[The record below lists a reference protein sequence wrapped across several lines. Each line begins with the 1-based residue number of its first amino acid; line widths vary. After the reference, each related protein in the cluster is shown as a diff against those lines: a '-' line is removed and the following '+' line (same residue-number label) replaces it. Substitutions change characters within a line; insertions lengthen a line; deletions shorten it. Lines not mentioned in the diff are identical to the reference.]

1 MRNNDVD
8 TIRITGLTQRFGDN
22 MAVNNL
28 NLSIKAGEVFGLV
41 GPDGA
46 GKTTVMRLL
55 AGLMA
60 PTAGDAWVYGCHTV
74 KDSEP
79 LKNHI
84 SYMPQRFG
92 LYLDLTVEENINFY
106 ADLYNVPRQIR
117 KEKIPELL
125 AFSNMA
131 PFSDR
136 LARNLS
142 GGMKQKLALACALIH
157 TPQVLLLDEPT
168 NGVDPLSRRDFWR
181 ILYRLLEEKVTI
193 FVSTAY
199 LDEAERCDRIG
210 LLHQGQLI
218 LSGTPEEVKTHMQGV
233 LVEIRCGEPRQV
245 LSTLITGLACVSA
258 GLFGAKIH
266 LVLHGEATQVLYTVK
281 STLKDIGVQAEAEI
295 VLPSL
300 EDVFISMIMP
310 SKGRD
315 SNAQ

>member
-1 MRNNDVD
+1 MEA
-8 TIRITGLTQRFGDN
+8 IRTQGLTQTFGDN
-22 MAVNNL
+22 TAVNNL
-28 NLSIKAGEVFGLV
+28 TLTLKEGEVFGLV

-55 AGLMA
+55 AGLMP

-74 KDSEP
+74 KDAEQ
-79 LKNHI
+79 LRHHI

-92 LYLDLTVEENINFY
+92 LYLDLTVQENIDFY
-106 ADLYNVPRQIR
+106 ADLYNVSRQTR

-125 AFSNMA
+125 AFSNMTE
-131 PFSDR
+131 FRDR
-136 LARNLS
+136 QARNLS
-142 GGMKQKLALACALIH
+142 GGMKQKLALACALVH

-199 LDEAERCDRIG
+199 LDEAERCARIG
-210 LLHQGQLI
+210 LLHRGRMI
-218 LSGTPEEVKTHMQGV
+218 LSGTPDEVKEHMRGA
-233 LVEIRCGEPRQV
+233 LVEIRCSDPRGV
-245 LSTLITGLACVSA
+245 LSSLVAAMVPVSA

-266 LVLHGEATQVLYTVK
+266 LVLDGDAAQALSAVK
-281 STLKDIGVQAEAEI
+281 DKLADLGVQAETEI

-300 EDVFISMIMP
+300 EDVFISQIMT
-310 SKGRD
+310 SEGSGSDVR
-315 SNAQ
+315 

>member
-1 MRNNDVD
+1 MEA
-8 TIRITGLTQRFGDN
+8 IRTQGLTQTFGDN
-22 MAVNNL
+22 TAVNNL
-28 NLSIKAGEVFGLV
+28 TLTLKEGEVFGLV

-55 AGLMA
+55 AGLMP

-74 KDSEP
+74 KDAEQ
-79 LKNHI
+79 LRHHI

-92 LYLDLTVEENINFY
+92 LYLDLTVQENIDFY
-106 ADLYNVPRQIR
+106 ADLYNVSRQTR

-125 AFSNMA
+125 AFSNMTE
-131 PFSDR
+131 FRDR
-136 LARNLS
+136 QARNLS
-142 GGMKQKLALACALIH
+142 GGMKQKLALACALVH

-199 LDEAERCDRIG
+199 LDEAERCARIG
-210 LLHQGQLI
+210 LLHRGQMI
-218 LSGTPEEVKTHMQGV
+218 LSGTPDEVKEHMRGA
-233 LVEIRCGEPRQV
+233 LVEIRCSDPRGV
-245 LSTLITGLACVSA
+245 LSSLVAAMVPVSA

-266 LVLHGEATQVLYTVK
+266 LVLDGDAAQALSAVK
-281 STLKDIGVQAEAEI
+281 DKLADLGVQAETEI

-300 EDVFISMIMP
+300 EDVFISQIMA
-310 SKGRD
+310 SEGSGSDAR
-315 SNAQ
+315 